1 MLKYVIFNLVSS
13 FVLLALVIAYMMGK
27 VSQTMAFNI
36 LWLIF
41 VLWIGVLIAEKFEEY
56 RKTKGLK

>member
-1 MLKYVIFNLVSS
+1 MLKYVIFNLVSA
-13 FVLLALVIAYMMGK
+13 FVLLALIIAYMMGK
-27 VSQTMAFNI
+27 VSQNTAFNI
-36 LWLIF
+36 VWLIF